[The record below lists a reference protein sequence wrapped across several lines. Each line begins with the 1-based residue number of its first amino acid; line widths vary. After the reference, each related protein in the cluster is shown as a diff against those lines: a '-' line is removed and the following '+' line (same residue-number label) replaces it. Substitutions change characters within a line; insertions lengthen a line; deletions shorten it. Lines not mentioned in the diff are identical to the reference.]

1 MDNTILKWTF
11 ILGLV
16 FMLTLIAFASYKDS
30 KRYEKAEMFEQ
41 ESGCE
46 YVGRPRDLRS
56 VAFFDCKGMIVMR
69 RVK

>member
-16 FMLTLIAFASYKDS
+16 FMLALIVFASYKDS
-30 KRYEKAEMFEQ
+30 KRYEKAEKFEQ
-41 ESGCE
+41 DLGCE
-46 YVGRPRDLRS
+46 YIGRPRDLRS
-56 VAFFDCKGMIVMR
+56 VAFFDCKGVIVMR

>member
-16 FMLTLIAFASYKDS
+16 FMLALIVCGSYKDS
-30 KRYEKAEMFEQ
+30 KRYEKAEKFEQ

-56 VAFFDCKGMIVMR
+56 VAFFDCKGVIVMR